1 MTKEM
6 NIITTNEKYVEKV
19 NANAEQNLVN
29 EIVFIKT
36 QTEQLV
42 LMNSIEIGRRLVE
55 AKKLIKHG
63 EWANWLK
70 ERVSFSQRTA
80 TNLMKI
86 YEEYGKNGLATNS
99 ETIAQLNYTQALALL
114 AVPTDSREDFAK
126 ENDVAKKTI
135 KELKETI
142 EKVQADKDSSDKEL
156 ASIKVEYEKLKKE
169 NADKDSDIKSLSNR
183 IENLRAEQKKAAESM
198 DAELEKRLAD
208 SIKDTE
214 NKMSALE
221 NEKTILE
228 KKIQE
233 AESAHKEALRAAN
246 NKSNEDLKKVQAAAD
261 EKLNKEIE
269 KKNQEIARATKKFS
283 DQLDKTKQQLNE
295 QREKTKN
302 AEREAKVLQDLAK
315 CEALLSVIESNYEEI
330 TIILKRF
337 RRTYPE
343 HCAEIE
349 KTIADVLKA
358 MEKRANIKAVS

>member
-6 NIITTNEKYVEKV
+6 NVMTANEKYVEKV
-19 NANAEQNLVN
+19 NANAEQVLVN

-42 LMNSIEIGRRLVE
+42 LMNSIEIGKRLTE

-80 TNLMKI
+80 TNLMRV
-86 YEEYGKNGLATNS
+86 YEEYGKNGLASNS

-114 AVPTDSREDFAK
+114 AVPVDSREEFAREK
-126 ENDVAKKTI
+126 NISEKTI
-135 KELKETI
+135 KELKEEI
-142 EKVQADKDSSDKEL
+142 KKVQADKDSSDKEL
-156 ASIKVEYEKLKKE
+156 SVIQAEYEKLKKE
-169 NADKDSDIKSLSNR
+169 NADKDSDIKSLSKR
-183 IENLRAEQKKAAESM
+183 IEDLRAEQKKASESM
-198 DAELEKRLAD
+198 DAELEKRLAE
-208 SIKDTE
+208 SIG
-214 NKMSALE
+214 
-221 NEKTILE
+221 KTQDEISMLE
-228 KKIQE
+228 KEKADLIE
-233 AESAHKEALRAAN
+233 KMKETESAHAEALKKAAE
-246 NKSNEDLKKVQAAAD
+246 KAEKDLKNAQAIAD

-283 DQLDKTKQQLNE
+283 DQLEKTKQQLNE

-315 CEALLSVIESNYEEI
+315 CESLLSVIESNYEEI

-343 HCAEIE
+343 HCKDIE
-349 KTIADVLKA
+349 NAIANVLKA

>member
-6 NIITTNEKYVEKV
+6 NVMTANEKYVEKV

-29 EIVFIKT
+29 EIIFIKT

-114 AVPTDSREDFAK
+114 AVPADSREDFAK

-183 IENLRAEQKKAAESM
+183 IENLRAEQKKATESM

-221 NEKTILE
+221 SEKAVLE

-246 NKSNEDLKKVQAAAD
+246 NKANEDLKKVQAAAD

-315 CEALLSVIESNYEEI
+315 CEALLSALESNYEEI